1 MAPKNRKSRG
11 GKGPREDLTSPFFS
25 AAVNGDVAT
34 FQNELAL
41 GRDKD
46 TITMHQKRT
55 AMWHA
60 ASNGHLEFVQ
70 MLVEKGADMEM
81 VDSRGW
87 SPLMAAFS
95 CFHEEVA
102 RYLLEQ
108 GANIDRTDNYGC
120 TLLWNGARWG
130 DLELVQM
137 LVEHGADMEKANS
150 DQEDEGRSPL
160 MIACRNNDVDLARY
174 LLEVGANRDT
184 VPLYVAAQFGYLEIT
199 QLLMVYGADL
209 NKRTD
214 DGRLPI
220 DVARTEEIKQAI
232 RDEPRRRIDE
242 APGKRAVEEDQQDQH
257 SNAVAS
263 SSSSS
268 SSSSSAHQEEIEV
281 EGEDINN
288 KQPVEVA
295 EGKVAEEDED
305 SEPSDDEDD
314 RRRRKR
320 AR

>member
-1 MAPKNRKSRG
+1 MAKQG
-11 GKGPREDLTSPFFS
+11 GGLAPRQFLPPVPEENFSISPLIT
-25 AAVNGDVAT
+25 AALSGDVVT
-34 FQNELAL
+34 LQNKLEEGA
-41 GRDKD
+41 DKD
-46 TITMHQKRT
+46 EITNLNRT
-55 AMWHA
+55 AMWHGA
-60 ASNGHLEFVQ
+60 SEGHLAIVQVLVEHGANMELVDSPHFSNGC
-70 MLVEKGADMEM
+70 
-81 VDSRGW
+81 
-87 SPLMAAFS
+87 SPLSIA
-95 CFHEEVA
+95 CENGHEEVA

-108 GANIDRTDNYGC
+108 GANRETTDR
-120 TLLWNGARWG
+120 NG
-130 DLELVQM
+130 DTPLHVS
-137 LVEHGADMEKANS
+137 VE
-150 DQEDEGRSPL
+150 
-160 MIACRNNDVDLARY
+160 NDD
-174 LLEVGANRDT
+174 
-184 VPLYVAAQFGYLEIT
+184 LEIT

-209 NKRTD
+209 NKRND
-214 DGRLPI
+214 DDCLPI
-220 DVARTEEIKQAI
+220 DYARTEEMRQAI